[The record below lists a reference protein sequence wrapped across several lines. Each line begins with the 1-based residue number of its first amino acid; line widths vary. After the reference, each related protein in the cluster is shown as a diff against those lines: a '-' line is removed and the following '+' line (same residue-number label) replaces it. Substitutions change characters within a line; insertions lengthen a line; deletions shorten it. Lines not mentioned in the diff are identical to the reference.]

1 LEENRHVPE
10 IRYLPDDKS
19 ASATYA
25 ETLLEASLRIGLPHA
40 HACGAVARCSTC
52 RVVVVEG
59 LELCGP
65 RNDAEAAMAQRLH
78 FSPEI
83 RLACQ
88 TVPQGDVT
96 VRRMVLDEEDARHSA
111 RMAAQK
117 SFASI
122 GEDKEIAILFADIR
136 GFTSFTERLPPYDV
150 VYALNRY
157 FLQMGQAIGANGGH
171 INNYMGDGLMALF
184 GVSGTPDAA
193 FRSVCA
199 GLAMLDAVDK
209 LKPVF
214 REIYDMDF
222 DIGVGIHYGE
232 VVIGSLGAESQQRL
246 TVIGDAVNFA
256 SRIEAANKT
265 HGTRLLVSQELYK
278 LVAPR
283 VRAGRRFEAVAIK
296 GKSGSYELI
305 EITAVL

>member
-1 LEENRHVPE
+1 
-10 IRYLPDDKS
+10 
-19 ASATYA
+19 
-25 ETLLEASLRIGLPHA
+25 
-40 HACGAVARCSTC
+40 
-52 RVVVVEG
+52 
-59 LELCGP
+59 
-65 RNDAEAAMAQRLH
+65 
-78 FSPEI
+78 
-83 RLACQ
+83 
-88 TVPQGDVT
+88 VPQGDVT

-111 RMAAQK
+111 RIAAQK

-193 FRSVCA
+193 FRSVNA

-232 VVIGSLGAESQQRL
+232 VVIGSLGAENQQRL

-265 HGTRLLVSQELYK
+265 HGTRLLVSQELYE